1 MSMRSLP
8 ALLGACALPVLLAA
22 CASRPGTASLQAA
35 PTPAAPVPVSG
46 KQPNRFEM
54 TRNGERMTADD
65 FDAWMRARGI
75 RIAGGKADAGKADA
89 SKAKPAAR
97 PAKPAAGASG
107 QRSAAKR

>member
-35 PTPAAPVPVSG
+35 PTPAAPVPASG

-75 RIAGGKADAGKADA
+75 RIAGGKADAGKA
-89 SKAKPAAR
+89 KPAAR